1 MNISP
6 NIRRALYV
14 IVPALLVGAFALPR
28 ALAWHHHHHVTS
40 SVELAEHLDDGLD
53 HLLDHIDASDAQHA
67 QATAI
72 AQKRAPELYAVVSEG
87 REVRKQLSQALL
99 AEHVDPAKVQAVRA
113 RLDALTTQA
122 SEIGLSSLTELAQV
136 LTPAQRKQVSE
147 RLARFEH

>member
-6 NIRRALYV
+6 KFRRALY
-14 IVPALLVGAFALPR
+14 ILVPALLVGAVALPR
-28 ALAWHHHHHVTS
+28 ALAWHHHHHVAS
-40 SVELAEHLDDGLD
+40 SIELADHLDDGLD
-53 HLLDHIDASDAQHA
+53 HLLDHVDATDAQHA

-99 AEHVDPAKVQAVRA
+99 AEQVDVAKVQAVRA
-113 RLDALTTQA
+113 RLDALTKQA
-122 SEIGLSSLTELAQV
+122 SDIGLASLTEVAQL